1 MIDRA
6 GVQPRTSPEARNALA
21 ALSGARTRVV
31 AQPTAARVAD
41 ALREQISDGLFPP
54 GSRLPEEAIGEALGV
69 SRNTVREAFIELAAE
84 RLLVRAPNRG
94 VFVAVLDEPAI
105 RDIYRARRILE
116 VGALRNVF
124 EGAVATTARAAV
136 TQGRL
141 ARDADDSAGVA
152 LANQHFHRSIVA
164 LAGSSRL
171 DRLMAQ
177 MLAEMRLVF
186 HTARANPRFYEM
198 FVDDNDR
205 LCALLEQG
213 RFTDAADAMEEYLTR
228 SQAEVL
234 RAAG

>member
-1 MIDRA
+1 MKTGDGRVS
-6 GVQPRTSPEARNALA
+6 GALA

-69 SRNTVREAFIELAAE
+69 SRNTVREAFIELTAE

-116 VGALRNVF
+116 VGAIRNAAPGVSV
-124 EGAVATTARAAV
+124 GPARSAV
-136 TQGRL
+136 TEGQR
-141 ARDADDSAGVA
+141 ARDVDDAPTVA
-152 LANQHFHRSIVA
+152 NANQHFHRAIVA
-164 LAGSSRL
+164 LAGSTRL

-186 HTARANPRFYEM
+186 HTAREHPRFYEA
-198 FVDDNDR
+198 FVDDNDK
-205 LCALLEQG
+205 LCALLERD
-213 RFTDAADAMEEYLTR
+213 RFAEAAGAMEDYLTR
-228 SQAEVL
+228 SQAQVL
-234 RAAG
+234 RAAAG

>member
-1 MIDRA
+1 VLETGKA
-6 GVQPRTSPEARNALA
+6 KESASGALA
-21 ALSGARTRVV
+21 ALGQARIRVV

-41 ALREQISDGLFPP
+41 ALREQISAGQFAP

-69 SRNTVREAFIELAAE
+69 SRNTVREAFIELGAE

-116 VGALRNVF
+116 VGAIRY
-124 EGAVATTARAAV
+124 AVAGLDVTHARAAV
-136 TQGRL
+136 TEGQR
-141 ARDADDSAGVA
+141 ARAADDSAGVA
-152 LANQHFHRSIVA
+152 NANQHFHRAVVA
-164 LAGSSRL
+164 LAGSARL
-171 DRLMAQ
+171 DRLMAH

-186 HTARANPRFYEM
+186 HTARANPRFYEA
-198 FVDDNDR
+198 FVDDNDA

-213 RFTDAADAMEEYLTR
+213 RLGDAAEAMEDYLAR
-228 SQAEVL
+228 SEKEVL

>member
-1 MIDRA
+1 MKTGDGRVS
-6 GVQPRTSPEARNALA
+6 GALA

-69 SRNTVREAFIELAAE
+69 SRNTVREAFIELTAE

-116 VGALRNVF
+116 VGAIRN
-124 EGAVATTARAAV
+124 AAP
-136 TQGRL
+136 
-141 ARDADDSAGVA
+141 GVSN
-152 LANQHFHRSIVA
+152 ANQHFHRAIVA
-164 LAGSSRL
+164 LAGSTRL

-186 HTARANPRFYEM
+186 HTAREHPRFYEA
-198 FVDDNDR
+198 FVDDNDK
-205 LCALLEQG
+205 LCALLERD
-213 RFTDAADAMEEYLTR
+213 RFAEAAGAME
-228 SQAEVL
+228 
-234 RAAG
+234 